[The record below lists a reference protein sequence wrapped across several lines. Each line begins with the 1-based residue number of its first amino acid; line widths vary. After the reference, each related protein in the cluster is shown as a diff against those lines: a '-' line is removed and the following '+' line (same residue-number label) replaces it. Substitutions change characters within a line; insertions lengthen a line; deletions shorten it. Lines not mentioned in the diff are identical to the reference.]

1 MIWPLSVQWL
11 AKSNQ
16 LYFDSF
22 RKKGNNV
29 LSNFKVR
36 FLNWGL
42 CKLPSWNGNWQ
53 LSTDL
58 QINSHIFPIISFYEV
73 PTLVVKIS
81 QVRGIILWRICIQ
94 IHERYWLPER
104 TSILKISIARW
115 FSKFSESNNYFEKSK
130 VNLTINRRLTSNYW
144 RNKQMNMAESQPS

>member
-16 LYFDSF
+16 LYFGSF

-42 CKLPSWNGNWQ
+42 CKIPSWNGYWQ
-53 LSTDL
+53 ESTDL
-58 QINSHIFPIISFYEV
+58 QISSHIFFPIISFYEV

-81 QVRGIILWRICIQ
+81 QILGQNRSNCCILWQLDTPKGGSENLVGTISNVVGIIFPQ
-94 IHERYWLPER
+94 Q
-104 TSILKISIARW
+104 T
-115 FSKFSESNNYFEKSK
+115 
-130 VNLTINRRLTSNYW
+130 
-144 RNKQMNMAESQPS
+144 NKQSSPVSSLIPGYF